1 MAKSMS
7 HERVQASR
15 RARSREKEAFMRK
28 AVQLLAAASIALG
41 GTARAEVFDLGDA
54 ALFLPEGVQQPRAVL
69 IALGGPN
76 TRAFVTGE
84 PAAPMAP
91 PPLEAA
97 LQSLGESFRAL
108 AAEHGL
114 ALLAFPTAAV
124 VPIPNGAVSDERI
137 RDALAAGAEASGRPG
152 LTSVPILLWAGSG
165 GAPQAAGF
173 MARHPDEVIGL
184 FLKVPPPE
192 LTLLSDAAQRAVPT
206 YLVLAGDEALFDNA
220 DVIAAFQENR
230 GKGGLWALA
239 VEPGVLHH
247 SLSPTQHRATV
258 AWLETV
264 LSMRLQDEPGSLRTI
279 DEQSGWLGD
288 NATGEVAAWPDYG
301 GDRMAASWFP
311 TQDVASQWRPL
322 AGFDRTP

>member
-1 MAKSMS
+1 
-7 HERVQASR
+7 
-15 RARSREKEAFMRK
+15 MRK
-28 AVQLLAAASIALG
+28 FVMCLLIVVASVTSGSMAQS
-41 GTARAEVFDLGDA
+41 EVYDLGDA
-54 ALFLPEGVQQPRAVL
+54 ALFMPAGVQQPRAVL
-69 IALGGPN
+69 IAVGGPN

-97 LQSLGESFRAL
+97 LQGLGRSFREL

-124 VPIPNGAVSDERI
+124 VPMPNGPDSDQRF
-137 RDALAAGAEASGRPG
+137 RDALAAAAEASGRPG
-152 LTSVPILLWAGSG
+152 LASVPILLWAGSG

-173 MARHPDEVIGL
+173 TARHPDRVVGL

-192 LTLLSDAAQRAVPT
+192 LTLLTEASQRGVPT
-206 YLVLAGDEALFDNA
+206 YMVLAGEEALFDNA
-220 DVIAAFQENR
+220 DLVAAFHANR
-230 GKGGLWALA
+230 GGGGLWSLA

-247 SLSPTQHRATV
+247 SLSPTQHGVTV

-264 LSMRLQDEPGSLRTI
+264 LNLRLPDAAGPLRTL

-288 NATGEVAAWPDYG
+288 NDTGEVSSWSDYG
-301 GDRMAASWFP
+301 GDRASASWFP
-311 TQDVASQWRPL
+311 TADVAMQWRPL
-322 AGFDRTP
+322 MGAGER